1 MFRHCLGFHTPSIP
15 PFGNEPRPPNSES
28 PRGSCL
34 RGSGFTSRWHTGCSV
49 ENGAGRRCEG
59 KEKNHA
65 PRGLAAPALRSS
77 RPNPALLLTHCRAGT
92 ASPRLKFSYE
102 MIIMP
107 LLSWDHYGIK
117 WDGTWPDAKRTTRV
131 NRCRLVAAAVTGK
144 RPSQRTLLNATR
156 EGLHV
161 FRMLVAP
168 FTGKHRR
175 IRITIRVTKMGL
187 KCYRN
192 VSIT

>member
-1 MFRHCLGFHTPSIP
+1 MQRR
-15 PFGNEPRPPNSES
+15 E
-28 PRGSCL
+28 RGRKAL
-34 RGSGFTSRWHTGCSV
+34 RGEREKPRSP
-49 ENGAGRRCEG
+49 GAGG
-59 KEKNHA
+59 PGA
-65 PRGLAAPALRSS
+65 PLLPAKPRQTP
-77 RPNPALLLTHCRAGT
+77 PNPALLLTHCRAGT

-117 WDGTWPDAKRTTRV
+117 WDGTWPDAKHTTRV

-175 IRITIRVTKMGL
+175 IRITIGVTKMGL